1 LTQRALN
8 LVPKTAD
15 LKLPGTD
22 DTIEFTTTANIIIT
36 IIDIIIIIIIMTVI
50 IRANSCYSPPSR
62 STSAFCYYQFGEC
75 LGSIHVTSHV
85 GSL

>member
-36 IIDIIIIIIIMTVI
+36 IIDIVIFIIIIIIIIIMTVI
-50 IRANSCYSPPSR
+50 IRTNSCYSPPSR
-62 STSAFCYYQFGEC
+62 STSAFC
-75 LGSIHVTSHV
+75 
-85 GSL
+85 